1 MSVATFCKKKY
12 PWRKIGCNR
21 NIPWVLRGEKLDG
34 RKITDFHKLI
44 GKMRSRKVRVNSYHC
59 ACALLLTLELKPF
72 WSWIYILIIK
82 NVQCGMSMTSWLIHT
97 LFTAL
102 KLYGSTKTK
111 KGMDRPRRHWRST
124 LCFNINDMNLD
135 AVLSFRG
142 GCRLI

>member
-82 NVQCGMSMTSWLIHT
+82 NVQCVMSMTSWLIHT
-97 LFTAL
+97 LPFKMFGPFWSVWCKMAL
-102 KLYGSTKTK
+102 AEVGVSLPWWCHTLVLLAPGY
-111 KGMDRPRRHWRST
+111 WR
-124 LCFNINDMNLD
+124 LFLNLIIF
-135 AVLSFRG
+135 S
-142 GCRLI
+142 